1 MSICFYP
8 CAYDADQNLYTVMR
22 AAGDESGDVEFS
34 LCNANGVELL
44 CALGLAPEPTG
55 VLPIEAFR
63 NQLTAALRRRLG
75 QRSPQLA
82 PAEQAEP
89 GKMTVIFLGRT
100 EGYVERRL
108 GELMERVQRAR
119 VIGATHFGWG

>member
-1 MSICFYP
+1 MSISFYP
-8 CAYDADQNLYTVMR
+8 CAYDSDQNLYTVLP

-63 NQLTAALRRRLG
+63 NQLTAALRRRLNK
-75 QRSPQLA
+75 RSPQLA
-82 PAEQAEP
+82 PAEQVEP
-89 GKMTVIFLGRT
+89 GKVTVIFLGRA

-119 VIGATHFGWG
+119 VVGATHFGWG